1 VLEGADATE
10 SAVRNA
16 RSPLILHLA
25 THGFFLPDEP
35 VDPARREQSGEA
47 PYENPLV
54 RSGLAFAGANRPP
67 DDGPADD
74 GILTALE
81 ISGMDL
87 RGTELVVLSA
97 CETALGD
104 IEVGE
109 GVFGLR
115 RAFALAGARTLMM
128 SLWPVQDDVTAA
140 QMKEFYGA
148 RGRMAPAEALRDAQL
163 ATIRELRAHDGVADP
178 SLWAPF
184 IVQGRDVLGSGP
196 AAARR

>member
-1 VLEGADATE
+1 
-10 SAVRNA
+10 
-16 RSPLILHLA
+16 
-25 THGFFLPDEP
+25 
-35 VDPARREQSGEA
+35 
-47 PYENPLV
+47 V
-54 RSGLAFAGANRPP
+54 RSGLAFAGANRAAEA
-67 DDGPADD
+67 GEGDD

-115 RAFALAGARTLMM
+115 RAFTLAGARTLMM

-140 QMKEFYGA
+140 QMKEFYGDL
-148 RGRMAPAEALRDAQL
+148 GKMPPAEALREAQL
-163 ATIRELRAHDGVADP
+163 ATIRTLRAEEGIADP

-184 IVQGRDVLGSGP
+184 IVQGAGALGSGP
-196 AAARR
+196 APAPR